1 MKKALFLALPSL
13 TLLCACTVGPDF
25 VAPTA
30 KVPDSYAAPG
40 DSPLNGVR
48 LVPGAP
54 PDGVW
59 WKQFHLPALD
69 ALVTS
74 ALQDNPSIAA
84 AQARLAQATED
95 RTAAEAAL
103 LPQLNLLGQAGSQ
116 NYAISQRSPLNV
128 TLPPFEYIAA
138 GPSVSFPLDLF
149 GGGKR
154 AAERADAFAQYQ
166 QHQLDAAT
174 LSLLANLTAQAI
186 RNAAARAQID
196 NLQNVVAGDQ
206 RDVDLVQSAL
216 DAGSA
221 TRTQFLSVQSQLA
234 SDRTLLPDFRQQEAV
249 SRHALAVLAGKAPGG
264 WSPPTFSLADFAL
277 PAEIPASLPSELIHH
292 RPDILAAEAQL
303 HMASAAIG
311 VATANLYPQFNLS
324 AQLALEALTPASLA
338 KDVITEWGAAANV
351 TEPLLD
357 GGKLGAQQRAAIDA
371 YQASLAEY
379 QQTVLAA
386 FREVADHLQALAN
399 DTDRIHAESEAAQ
412 TAAAALDLARRSFEA
427 GNSGVLDVIDAE
439 RRSAEAQL
447 GLSRA
452 TAQRLLDTVQ
462 LYVALG
468 GTPIPM
474 QAGPAPQ
481 PGTACCSY

>member
-1 MKKALFLALPSL
+1 MKKTPFLVLPSL
-13 TLLCACTVGPDF
+13 MLLCACTVGPDF
-25 VAPTA
+25 VAPVA
-30 KVPDSYAAPG
+30 KVPDNYATPG
-40 DSPLNGVR
+40 DSALSGLR
-48 LVPGAP
+48 LVPGRF
-54 PDGVW
+54 PDGEW
-59 WKQFHLPALD
+59 WKQFHLSALD
-69 ALVTS
+69 ALVAA
-74 ALQDNPSIAA
+74 ALQDNPSLAA
-84 AQARLAQATED
+84 ARARLAEAGED
-95 RTAAEAAL
+95 RIAADAAL
-103 LPQLNLLGQAGSQ
+103 LPQLNLAGQAGSQ

-128 TLPPFEYIAA
+128 TLPPFEYFAA
-138 GPSVSFPLDLF
+138 GPSASFPLDLF

-154 AAERADAFAQYQ
+154 AAERAAAFAQYQ

-186 RNAAARAQID
+186 RNAAAKAQID
-196 NLQNVVAGDQ
+196 NLQRVVADDQ
-206 RDVDLVQSAL
+206 RNVDLVQSAL

-221 TRTQFLSVQSQLA
+221 TRTQLLSVQSQLA
-234 SDRTLLPDFRQQEAV
+234 SDRTLLPDFRQQEAL

-264 WSPPTFSLADFAL
+264 WNPPSFALADFTL
-277 PAEIPASLPSELIHH
+277 PAEIPASLPSELIHQ

-311 VATANLYPQFNLS
+311 VATANLYPQLNLS
-324 AQLALEALTPASLA
+324 AQLVLETLTPASLA

-351 TEPLLD
+351 TQTLLD
-357 GGKLGAQQRAAIDA
+357 GGKLSAQQHAAIDA

-399 DTDRIHAESEAAQ
+399 DTDRINADTEAVR

-439 RRSAEAQL
+439 RRSAEAQM

-468 GTPIPM
+468 GTPIPA
-474 QAGPAPQ
+474 QAPKAPE
-481 PGTACCSY
+481 PGAACCSY